1 MTRCHLTVMAIG
13 IMTVVA
19 VAVPSAS
26 DRVAVYG
33 KIDRVVLEPR
43 PEVPETIQIWG
54 VFSIAIRNNANDYQ
68 PAAQGYLYYKMPSD
82 REAARR
88 EWNDLEQVA
97 GTGQIVAFGT
107 RWQGVPQLRTA
118 SEKPA
123 NPDVYSM
130 DAGMTKVN
138 GRTDYSPIR
147 AILQFHP

>member
-1 MTRCHLTVMAIG
+1 MTRCHLLVMAIV
-13 IMTVVA
+13 TVVA

-43 PEVPETIQIWG
+43 PEAPQTIQIWG
-54 VFSIAIRNNANDYQ
+54 VFSIAVRNNANDYQ
-68 PAAQGYLYYKMPSD
+68 PTAQGYLYYKMPSD